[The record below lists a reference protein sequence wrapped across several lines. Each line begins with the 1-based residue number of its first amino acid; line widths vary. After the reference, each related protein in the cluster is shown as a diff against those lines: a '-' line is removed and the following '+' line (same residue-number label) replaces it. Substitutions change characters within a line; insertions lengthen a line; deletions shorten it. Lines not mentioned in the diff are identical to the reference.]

1 MESSMMRVANTFGA
15 AAIALAMLVAPAAAR
30 MAFEDNKLNFKSCD
44 GKNLTARWRD
54 NNFHLSI
61 PGKTLQ
67 PASPEIKY
75 LGWDGKCRTM
85 HVNGKGQFQHTSA
98 DASQADRLINYVT
111 WDDAKWS
118 ATRAGTGF
126 FVVEIDGEGG
136 SGNMKDAAIW
146 LKARKPDSRAAS
158 LLARELIAASE
169 K

>member
-44 GKNLTARWRD
+44 GKKLTARWRD

-67 PASPEIKY
+67 PDSPEIKY

-85 HVNGKGQFQHTSA
+85 RVNGKGQFQHTSA